1 MKEKI
6 YELVK
11 NIPAGKVMT
20 YGQIATCLG
29 NKNLSR
35 AVGNALHCNPDPT
48 SIPCH
53 RVVNSKGKVSSN
65 YAFGGSTA
73 QRMRLEQEGVVFKEN
88 GMIDLELYGF

>member
-1 MKEKI
+1 
-6 YELVK
+6 
-11 NIPAGKVMT
+11 MT

-53 RVVNSKGKVSSN
+53 RVVNSKGKVSQN
-65 YAFGGSTA
+65 YAFGGALA
-73 QRMRLEQEGVVFKEN
+73 QRLRLEAEGIIFREN
-88 GMIDLELYGF
+88 ETIDLELYGF